1 VRCINI
7 IVGSRKYLQLLQ
19 INAKGS
25 IFHGAGAGAV
35 HLRFFHFQ
43 LLSSIPDRLIASVV

>member
-1 VRCINI
+1 
-7 IVGSRKYLQLLQ
+7 LQ
-19 INAKGS
+19 IKAKGS
-25 IFHGAGAGAV
+25 IFHGAGAGAGAV

>member
-7 IVGSRKYLQLLQ
+7 IVGSRTYLHLLQ

-25 IFHGAGAGAV
+25 IFHGDGDGDGDGDGALTSV
-35 HLRFFHFQ
+35 SFTFNFFLQ
-43 LLSSIPDRLIASVV
+43 PLIV